1 VKYAFMAENLGK
13 YELEIMARVF
23 NVTVK
28 AYQQWKTRG
37 ESQRKQEDALLTNK
51 IKVIHAKSNQ
61 TYGSKR
67 IKSELLDE
75 GKRVSRGRVNR
86 LMRQAGLETK
96 YKRKYVVTTKSNH
109 DYGYA
114 PNVLNREFQAQKPNQ
129 KWVSDITYLPTT
141 EGWLYMATVMDL
153 FSRRIIGWAFS
164 TSLETDI
171 VLKALNMAKQQRKP
185 SMEDKLIYHSDRGV
199 QYASLEFKQ
208 ALAKLKATS
217 SMSRKGNCWDNAVM
231 ESFYATLKLE
241 LDLEKYPIGT
251 REVTKA
257 KVFYWLEGW
266 YNRERRHS
274 SLGYLSPAKFEQK
287 FYSQL

>member
-1 VKYAFMAENLGK
+1 MAKNLGK

-37 ESQRKQEDALLTNK
+37 ESQRKQEDTLLTNK
-51 IKVIHAKSNQ
+51 IKVIHAKSKQ

-96 YKRKYVVTTKSNH
+96 YKRKYAVTTKSNH

-114 PNVLNREFQAQKPNQ
+114 PNVLNRNFQAQKPNQ
-129 KWVSDITYLPTT
+129 KWVSDITYLPTA

-171 VLKALNMAKQQRKP
+171 VIHALNMAKQQRTP
-185 SMEDKLIYHSDRGV
+185 TLEDDLIYHSDRGV

-217 SMSRKGNCWDNAVM
+217 SMSKKGNCWDNAVM

-287 FYSQL
+287 FYSQP

>member
-1 VKYAFMAENLGK
+1 
-13 YELEIMARVF
+13 
-23 NVTVK
+23 
-28 AYQQWKTRG
+28 
-37 ESQRKQEDALLTNK
+37 
-51 IKVIHAKSNQ
+51 
-61 TYGSKR
+61 
-67 IKSELLDE
+67 
-75 GKRVSRGRVNR
+75 
-86 LMRQAGLETK
+86 MRQAGLETK

-109 DYGYA
+109 DYGYV
-114 PNVLNREFQAQKPNQ
+114 PNVLNREFQAEKPNQ

-141 EGWLYMATVMDL
+141 EGWLYMATIMDL

-171 VLKALNMAKQQRKP
+171 VIHALNIAKQQQKP
-185 SMEDKLIYHSDRGV
+185 ILEDDLIHHSDRGV
-199 QYASLEFKQ
+199 QYASLEFKK

-231 ESFYATLKLE
+231 ESFFATLKLE